1 MDESHASMRD
11 DFEISCRELDLMV
24 GIAHEFSGGT
34 VYGARMTGG
43 GFGGCAI
50 ALVDD
55 GAVDAFGTFVRAAYR
70 AATSLEP
77 ELYVGAG
84 AAGASETTA

>member
-1 MDESHASMRD
+1 VRD

-24 GIAHEFSGGT
+24 ELAHAFPGGT

-50 ALVDD
+50 ALVATA
-55 GAVDAFGTFVRAAYR
+55 AVEPFVAFMRAEYR
-70 AATSLEP
+70 ARTSVEP
-77 ELYVGAG
+77 EIYVGAG
-84 AAGASETTA
+84 AAGASELRA